1 LWTSPNSLAILGI
14 TAQYIAEDNKLE
26 RSALALK
33 EVNSEHS
40 GENLAKYI
48 KQVIVDWGFAS
59 RLGYFQM
66 DNAGNNDRMLREI
79 SLRIL
84 QFHLQVFYT
93 NLYPI
98 QISLNNSISTTA

>member
-1 LWTSPNSLAILGI
+1 LWISPNSPAILGV

-33 EVNSEHS
+33 EVNGEHS
-40 GENLAKYI
+40 GEILAKYI
-48 KQVIVDWGFAS
+48 MQVIVDREFAS
-59 RLGYFQM
+59 KLGYFQI
-66 DNAGNNDRMLREI
+66 DNAGNNDTMLREI

-93 NLYPI
+93 NLYHI
-98 QISLNNSISTTA
+98 QISLNNSISTTT